1 MSKQATPPPPG
12 DKPKPSAP
20 PPPPG
25 WRHWLWPIAIAVIF
39 FLYLFLPTRTN
50 STSLTYTQFLADA
63 SAHQVKTIDLA
74 STAGGTSSG
83 TLTNGKTYTVV
94 VPLQA
99 QQDFLTQLASDGVQV
114 TATPAGEGFG
124 TEVLIYLIVFGL
136 PIGISIWLFRRIS
149 KGAGAGLQG
158 VMGVG
163 RSRAKVFDEERPDT
177 KFSDVA
183 GYEGAKSEISEVV
196 DFLRK
201 PDRYTRA
208 GAMVPRGVLMV
219 GPPGTGKTLLARAVA
234 GEAGVPFFSVTG
246 SGFVELFVG
255 VGAARV
261 RDLFAEARKRAPAII
276 FIDEIDAIGQRRSG
290 GAGGYVANDEREQ
303 TLNQL
308 LAEMDGFEP
317 ATGIVVL
324 AATNR
329 PEVLDPAL
337 LRPGRFDRQVTI
349 PLPNVHERSAILAV
363 HCRGKKL
370 AGGVDLN
377 AVARGT
383 PGFSGADLANLVNE
397 AAIFAV
403 RQSRD
408 TLTAADFDA
417 ARDRIILGR
426 REGSNVLLP
435 EEKHAVAVHESGHA
449 LVAALAEH
457 ADPVAKVTILP
468 AGQTLGVTEQLPL
481 VERHMYT
488 EDYLED
494 SLAVRL
500 GGRAAELVV
509 LGQGS
514 TGAANDLAG
523 ATDLATKMVREFGLS
538 ETLGPVGYPEG
549 GSVFLGGG
557 GPGVSSRPFAEATQA
572 EIDREVSRLLR
583 QAEQRAVATLKEH
596 RTELDALVAELLER
610 ETVDGSDVYRLAGRP
625 DRSSTAGPGP
635 VPATVAPRAV
645 AATDAGSAPFSAAD
659 PAEH

>member
-1 MSKQATPPPPG
+1 M
-12 DKPKPSAP
+12 
-20 PPPPG
+20 
-25 WRHWLWPIAIAVIF
+25 
-39 FLYLFLPTRTN
+39 
-50 STSLTYTQFLADA
+50 
-63 SAHQVKTIDLA
+63 
-74 STAGGTSSG
+74 
-83 TLTNGKTYTVV
+83 
-94 VPLQA
+94 
-99 QQDFLTQLASDGVQV
+99 
-114 TATPAGEGFG
+114 
-124 TEVLIYLIVFGL
+124 
-136 PIGISIWLFRRIS
+136 
-149 KGAGAGLQG
+149 
-158 VMGVG
+158 
-163 RSRAKVFDEERPDT
+163 
-177 KFSDVA
+177 
-183 GYEGAKSEISEVV
+183 
-196 DFLRK
+196 
-201 PDRYTRA
+201 
-208 GAMVPRGVLMV
+208 
-219 GPPGTGKTLLARAVA
+219 
-234 GEAGVPFFSVTG
+234 
-246 SGFVELFVG
+246 FVG

-308 LAEMDGFEP
+308 LAELDGFEP
-317 ATGIVVL
+317 TTGIVVL

-329 PEVLDPAL
+329 PEILDPAL

-349 PLPNVHERSAILAV
+349 PLPNVHERSALLAV

-370 AGGVDLN
+370 AGDVDLN
-377 AVARGT
+377 AIARGT

-403 RQSRD
+403 REGRD
-408 TLTAADFDA
+408 TLTAADFAA

-435 EEKHAVAVHESGHA
+435 EEKTAVAVHESGHA

-596 RTELDALVAELLER
+596 RSELNALVAELLER

-645 AATDAGSAPFSAAD
+645 ATSDAGATPLGAD
-659 PAEH
+659 ATEP